1 MSAIQLSASPGS
13 DERAPL
19 AAKRGEIWTMM
30 RIGGFDEAL
39 VRSLIFV
46 LDCDADF
53 DEPALGALRRL
64 QQRRP
69 DLDAARLARTVH
81 EQAAV
86 LRLDRTIAVESL
98 PALLPDDGDS
108 AARLL
113 ETIGSLLG
121 TVARE
126 SAVAQRFQHL
136 ARVVSFG

>member
-1 MSAIQLSASPGS
+1 MPVPIPWLEPVTSATFPSIVPIGSPLGS
-13 DERAPL
+13 
-19 AAKRGEIWTMM
+19 
-30 RIGGFDEAL
+30 
-39 VRSLIFV
+39 
-46 LDCDADF
+46 
-53 DEPALGALRRL
+53 
-64 QQRRP
+64 
-69 DLDAARLARTVH
+69 ARLARTVH